1 MTSDFVPLLDRAVRA
16 ARSGKLSME
25 TVLWT
30 FAASTI
36 CVPSGADPGVDKQG
50 LRPVFYPKGDLKML
64 LVFSSPEAA
73 KVTSDLAPF
82 LLTTSGYELL
92 HAMPLQSG
100 LVVNP
105 GTDIGFDTP
114 PEGLAAFRAELA
126 R

>member
-1 MTSDFVPLLDRAVRA
+1 MRSDFGPLLGRGGRE
-16 ARSGKLSME
+16 ARSGKLWMAR
-25 TVLWT
+25 VLWT
-30 FAASTI
+30 VAASTI
-36 CVPSGADPGVDKQG
+36 CGPGGGDRGVEKQG

-64 LVFSSPEAA
+64 VVFSSPEAA

>member
-1 MTSDFVPLLDRAVRA
+1 MATVFVPVLDRAVLA
-16 ARSGKLSME
+16 ARSGKLSMQA
-25 TVLWT
+25 VLWT

-36 CVPSGADPGVDKQG
+36 YVPSGTDPGVDKQG

-64 LVFSSPEAA
+64 VVFSSKEAA
-73 KVTSDLAPF
+73 KATSEIAPH
-82 LLTTSGYELL
+82 LLTTSGFELL

-105 GTDIGFDTP
+105 GTEIGFDTS